1 MGSWRA
7 DLERSA
13 GNGVCR
19 RWLERAREA
28 GGPRREPR
36 LGARGVV
43 DAKLTEAGA
52 APPSFSFC
60 KNLRACGAP

>member
-1 MGSWRA
+1 MA
-7 DLERSA
+7 SA
-13 GNGVCR
+13 G
-19 RWLERAREA
+19 WLERAREA

-52 APPSFSFC
+52 APPSFLQRDAVEDVYC
-60 KNLRACGAP
+60 LAAV

>member
-1 MGSWRA
+1 MA
-7 DLERSA
+7 SA
-13 GNGVCR
+13 G
-19 RWLERAREA
+19 WLERAREA

-52 APPSFSFC
+52 APPSFLSVKIC
-60 KNLRACGAP
+60 APAARPDF